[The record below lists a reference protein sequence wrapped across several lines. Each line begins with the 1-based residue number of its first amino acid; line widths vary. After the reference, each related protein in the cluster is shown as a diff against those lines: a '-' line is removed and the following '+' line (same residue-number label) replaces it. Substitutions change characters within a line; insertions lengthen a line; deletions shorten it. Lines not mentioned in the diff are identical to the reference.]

1 MNKSIL
7 ILVFLF
13 CANISFSQK
22 LTPKDILLKSKEAC
36 EKVKSASYDAE
47 LYFKFFD
54 HTDTTHLTGRLNLS
68 KLDTNYSSVIGRLV
82 KEMNN
87 QEWTFLQYT
96 NQKIYSFSKSKVNI
110 DTIYYKKAFGGN
122 IQDELFNISFM
133 KLQPFKVLDEKSNHY
148 EIIGN
153 TKSAYTIGIK
163 IKDDGELDKYYST
176 FTIDKKTFLPTLITN
191 VVRLK
196 SQNQYQYKKLTISN
210 LSINDDS
217 ANYYLNHFNVKEFDT
232 VKYTERYVVPKLL
245 DSNTF
250 APDWKFPVYGKN
262 DSVSLSQ
269 FRGKYVLMDY
279 WYVACYPCQ
288 KAIPS
293 LLKLQEKYKDKLIVL
308 GMNPFDNDEKLKEF
322 IPKNNISYQ
331 VIKCNSQFPR
341 SIYNVIAYPTMYLLN
356 KEGKIIKT
364 ERGFISEDNGAEKFE
379 NEISE
384 LIKE

>member
-7 ILVFLF
+7 FLVFLF
-13 CANISFSQK
+13 CSNISFSQK

-54 HTDTTHLTGRLNLS
+54 DKDTVHLTGRMNLS
-68 KLDTNYSSVIGRLV
+68 KLDTNYSSVIGRMV
-82 KEMNN
+82 KNMDG
-87 QEWTFLQYT
+87 QIYSFLQYI
-96 NQKIYSFSKSKVNI
+96 NYKVYAYSKTKVTI
-110 DTIYYKKAFGGN
+110 DTIYYKQAFGGN
-122 IQDELFNISFM
+122 IHDELFNISFM
-133 KLQPFKVLDEKSNHY
+133 KLHPYKVLDDDSNKY
-148 EIIGN
+148 EMIAN
-153 TKSAYTIGIK
+153 TKSAFTIGIK
-163 IKDDGELDKYYST
+163 IKDEDDLDKNYST
-176 FTIDKKTFLPTLITN
+176 YTIDKKSWLPILFTN
-191 VVRLK
+191 SVRFK
-196 SQNQYQYKKLTISN
+196 SQDQFQYKKLIITN

-217 ANYYLNHFNVKEFDT
+217 VTYYLNHFDIKKYDT
-232 VKYTERYVVPKLL
+232 IKYAEKYVRPKLL

-269 FRGKYVLMDY
+269 FKGKYVLMDY

-293 LLKLQEKYKDKLIVL
+293 LLKLQNKFKDKLVVL

-322 IPKNNISYQ
+322 IPKNNINYQ
-331 VIKCNSQFPR
+331 IVKCKNDFPR
-341 SIYNVIAYPTMYLLN
+341 STYNVYAYPTMYLVN
-356 KEGKIIKT
+356 KEGKIIKA
-364 ERGFISEDNGAEKFE
+364 EMGFSPDEKYAEKFE